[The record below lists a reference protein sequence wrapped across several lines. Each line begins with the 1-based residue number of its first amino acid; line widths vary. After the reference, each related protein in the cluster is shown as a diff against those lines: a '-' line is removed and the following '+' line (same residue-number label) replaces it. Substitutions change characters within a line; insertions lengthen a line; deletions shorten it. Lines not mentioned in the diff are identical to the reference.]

1 MSMYQAS
8 YKREKQK
15 LGESEVP
22 MLEMSEELI
31 ELISTYLVNFYL
43 NTSKSSH
50 ELLLETM

>member
-8 YKREKQK
+8 YKREKQN
-15 LGESEVP
+15 
-22 MLEMSEELI
+22 LEECEFPILELSEELI
-31 ELISTYLVNFYL
+31 ELISKYVVNFYL